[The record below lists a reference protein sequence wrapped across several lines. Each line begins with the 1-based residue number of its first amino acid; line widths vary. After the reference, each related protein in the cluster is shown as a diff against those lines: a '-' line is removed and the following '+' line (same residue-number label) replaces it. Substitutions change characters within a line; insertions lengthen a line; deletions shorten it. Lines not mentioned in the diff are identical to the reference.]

1 MKGRR
6 NLDTSWEDLYIP
18 PSYSK
23 KKKFTSYV
31 EYEERELVKVCKDN
45 MPFECRA
52 YLEKLDIIK
61 FVQPFQKAQKMA
73 HSIRPYSKKA

>member
-1 MKGRR
+1 MRR
-6 NLDTSWEDLYIP
+6 PIYPTKLF
-18 PSYSK
+18 K

-31 EYEERELVKVCKDN
+31 EYEECELVKVCKDN
-45 MPFECRA
+45 MSFECCA

-73 HSIRPYSKKA
+73 HSIKPYSKKA